1 MARPER
7 KKLQRRFYLSLT
19 DRQRERER
27 SERKEEAETL
37 ERARKE
43 KEI

>member
-19 DRQRERER
+19 DRQRER